1 MSNKSDEKQGG
12 TKEIGDDAASMH
24 QEDGT
29 SAASDDATMTP
40 TTRQAPTTRM
50 KATQTHRQATQTT
63 PRQTLTTP

>member
-1 MSNKSDEKQGG
+1 MSNESDEKQGG

-40 TTRQAPTTRM
+40 DGVHDDDDAGDAVTVKDDDACGRQ
-50 KATQTHRQATQTT
+50 
-63 PRQTLTTP
+63 